1 EQDGKRAKND
11 DVAGSSGNAEKGRPR
26 AGALQSLH
34 PTDRRSARGA
44 PIDEGGELL
53 DGWRLEKRRKGQTA
67 AESFFDLGKN
77 SRRHQRPSADFKKIV
92 SDSEARTFEQFLP
105 DFNQLA
111 FRVSAGLDALVFADG
126 NLGRRRLEI
135 RPDVRI
141 AAVEADHQL
150 RMIGAQGEAERL
162 DALGQ
167 GEREISLRL
176 GGRLLFRSTAVHA
189 GVGPGTPHQAV
200 AAPAQRA
207 LMLGKPLQQR
217 VRGGISS
224 VAVAAEITE

>member
-1 EQDGKRAKND
+1 ETMSAELIWTFGLDGPHLLDEVTGQLGDGNDRRVRFCAVKPLRLQAVKWLVGSEQDGKRAKND

-34 PTDRRSARGA
+34 PTDRRSDRGA

-77 SRRHQRPSADFKKIV
+77 SRRHQRPSADVKKIV

-150 RMIGAQGEAERL
+150 RMIGAQGEAE
-162 DALGQ
+162 
-167 GEREISLRL
+167 
-176 GGRLLFRSTAVHA
+176 
-189 GVGPGTPHQAV
+189 
-200 AAPAQRA
+200 
-207 LMLGKPLQQR
+207 
-217 VRGGISS
+217 
-224 VAVAAEITE
+224 